1 MCVKASA
8 DAFKDMDFVADDAK
22 LSGWAVDDPWAHRF
36 VAEMSSVLAPMAG
49 QLTSTNYDRV
59 VLQTAQTVA
68 ERCGPAD
75 TRRATAL
82 AFSLHDEM
90 HGREE
95 SAFSSM
101 LCVRRM
107 TRQVFEL
114 HSFTVE
120 GGLQLEKDVRTI
132 GVGFAEL
139 TPDRI
144 PAYKGDVRSL
154 TTRTRARAHAH
165 HTRTHTHR
173 ESTPAQLVA
182 CCMT

>member
-68 ERCGPAD
+68 ERCGPA
-75 TRRATAL
+75 THSQAAAAL

-95 SAFSSM
+95 SDFSS
-101 LCVRRM
+101 
-107 TRQVFEL
+107 
-114 HSFTVE
+114 
-120 GGLQLEKDVRTI
+120 
-132 GVGFAEL
+132 
-139 TPDRI
+139 
-144 PAYKGDVRSL
+144 
-154 TTRTRARAHAH
+154 
-165 HTRTHTHR
+165 
-173 ESTPAQLVA
+173 A
-182 CCMT
+182 CCVCAG